1 MKLEIRW
8 GLIISV
14 LSFIW
19 LCLEYGLGLHTR
31 HLNMLPYVTVFS
43 LLIPVI
49 CLWLAIKE
57 KRNIVNRGSITFA
70 GAFKTGAIIS
80 VIAAVLSLL
89 SILLYFKVINPN
101 FTSFMVEHMKAAA
114 LKNGTNVL
122 EAEVQARR
130 YFGLSNYL
138 LQSFLSTLL
147 IGLAIS
153 LIIAAS
159 IKKKIILWQ
168 D

>member
-8 GLIISV
+8 GIIISV

-31 HLNMLPYVTVFS
+31 HLDMLPYVTIFS
-43 LLIPVI
+43 ILIPI
-49 CLWLAIKE
+49 ACLWFAIKQ
-57 KRNIVNRGSITFA
+57 KRNIVNRGSITF
-70 GAFKTGAIIS
+70 GDAFKTGAIIS
-80 VIAAVLSLL
+80 LIAAVFSLL

-101 FTSFMVEHMKAAA
+101 FTSFMIEHMKADAA
-114 LKNGTNVL
+114 KNGTNIL
-122 EAEVQARR
+122 EAETNARH
-130 YFGLSNYL
+130 YFSLSNYMI
-138 LQSFLSTLL
+138 QSFFSTLL
-147 IGLAIS
+147 IGVVIS